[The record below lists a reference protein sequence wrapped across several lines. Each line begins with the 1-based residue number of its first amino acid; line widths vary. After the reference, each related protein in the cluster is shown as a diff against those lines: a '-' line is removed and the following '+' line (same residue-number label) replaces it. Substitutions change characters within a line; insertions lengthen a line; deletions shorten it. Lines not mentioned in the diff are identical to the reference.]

1 MIQAQPKVVH
11 QEHQTTKSILIIMI
25 KYLEK
30 RTKQR
35 MKKEK
40 VVIVSGYF
48 DPLHVGHLE
57 YLQMA
62 SELGDKLFVIV
73 NNDKQAKLKKGE
85 SFMNEKDRMEIIY
98 ALECVDE
105 VLISCDEDASVCK
118 SIELAAQFKPMA
130 QLIFAK
136 GGDRNFGEVPEVDV
150 CEKLGIEMV
159 DNLGEKIRSSSDY
172 TGLKEKRL
180 ILDDVEMIQQGIK
193 NHISDES

>member
-1 MIQAQPKVVH
+1 MIQALQKVVH
-11 QEHQTTKSILIIMI
+11 QELRIEKDTKTITT

-30 RTKQR
+30 RTK

-62 SELGDKLFVIV
+62 SQLGDTLLVII
-73 NNDKQAKLKKGE
+73 NNDEQAKLKKGE
-85 SFMNEKDRMEIIY
+85 SFMSEKDRMEILF

-105 VLISCDEDASVCK
+105 VLISCDDDASVCK

-130 QLIFAK
+130 DLIFAK

-159 DNLGEKIRSSSDY
+159 DNLGEKIRSSSEY
-172 TGLKEKRL
+172 TGLKQ
-180 ILDDVEMIQQGIK
+180 I
-193 NHISDES
+193 

>member
-1 MIQAQPKVVH
+1 MIQAQPKVVR
-11 QEHQTTKSILIIMI
+11 QELLIEKDTKTTMTR
-25 KYLEK
+25 YLEK
-30 RTKQR
+30 RTK

-62 SELGDKLFVIV
+62 SQLGDKLLVII
-73 NNDKQAKLKKGE
+73 NNDEQAKLKKGE
-85 SFMNEKDRMEIIY
+85 SFMSEKDRMEIVF

-130 QLIFAK
+130 DLIFAK

-150 CEKLGIEMV
+150 CKKLGIEMV
-159 DNLGEKIRSSSDY
+159 DSLGEKIRSSSEY
-172 TGLKEKRL
+172 TGLKQ
-180 ILDDVEMIQQGIK
+180 I
-193 NHISDES
+193 

>member
-1 MIQAQPKVVH
+1 MIQEQPKVRH
-11 QEHQTTKSILIIMI
+11 QELPIEKDTKITTTR
-25 KYLEK
+25 YLEK
-30 RTKQR
+30 RTK

-62 SELGDKLFVIV
+62 SQLGDKLLVIV
-73 NNDKQAKLKKGE
+73 NNDEQAKLKKGE
-85 SFMNEKDRMEIIY
+85 SFMSERDRMEIIY

-130 QLIFAK
+130 DLIFAK
-136 GGDRNFGEVPEVDV
+136 GGDRNFGEVPEVDI
-150 CEKLGIEMV
+150 CKKLGIEMV
-159 DNLGEKIRSSSDY
+159 DNLGEKIRSSS
-172 TGLKEKRL
+172 E
-180 ILDDVEMIQQGIK
+180 
-193 NHISDES
+193 

>member
-1 MIQAQPKVVH
+1 MIQALPKVVN
-11 QEHQTTKSILIIMI
+11 QELLIEKDTKTIMTR
-25 KYLEK
+25 YLEK
-30 RTKQR
+30 RTK

-62 SELGDKLFVIV
+62 SQLGDKLLVII
-73 NNDKQAKLKKGE
+73 NNDEQAILKKGE
-85 SFMNEKDRMEIIY
+85 SFMSEKDRMEIVF

-105 VLISCDEDASVCK
+105 VLISCDTDASVCK

-130 QLIFAK
+130 DLIFAK

-150 CEKLGIEMV
+150 CKKLGIEMV
-159 DNLGEKIRSSSDY
+159 DSLGEKIRSSSEY
-172 TGLKEKRL
+172 TGLKQ
-180 ILDDVEMIQQGIK
+180 I
-193 NHISDES
+193 

>member
-1 MIQAQPKVVH
+1 MIQALQRVVH
-11 QEHQTTKSILIIMI
+11 QELRIEKDTKIIMTR
-25 KYLEK
+25 YLEK
-30 RTKQR
+30 RIK

-62 SELGDKLFVIV
+62 SQLGDKLLVII
-73 NNDKQAKLKKGE
+73 NNDEQAILKKGE
-85 SFMNEKDRMEIIY
+85 SFMSEKDRMEIVF

-118 SIELAAQFKPMA
+118 SLELAAQFKPMA
-130 QLIFAK
+130 DLIFAK

-150 CEKLGIEMV
+150 CKKLGIEMV
-159 DNLGEKIRSSSDY
+159 DSLGEKIRSSSEY
-172 TGLKEKRL
+172 TGLKQ
-180 ILDDVEMIQQGIK
+180 I
-193 NHISDES
+193 

>member
-1 MIQAQPKVVH
+1 M
-11 QEHQTTKSILIIMI
+11 
-25 KYLEK
+25 K
-30 RTKQR
+30 R
-35 MKKEK
+35 EK

-62 SELGDKLFVIV
+62 SQLGDKLLVIV
-73 NNDKQAKLKKGE
+73 NNDEQAKLKKGE

-105 VLISCDEDASVCK
+105 VLISCDTDASVCK

-130 QLIFAK
+130 DLIFAK

-150 CEKLGIEMV
+150 CKKLGIEMV
-159 DNLGEKIRSSSDY
+159 DSLGEKIRSSSEY
-172 TGLKEKRL
+172 TGLKQ
-180 ILDDVEMIQQGIK
+180 I
-193 NHISDES
+193 